1 MARTVAQLV
10 GEAKQHIECLE
21 PEAVLAEVQRGV
33 LLVDVREPGERETH
47 GFIEGGKSVPRGTLE
62 FKADPESPAHDPDF
76 DRKRRIILH
85 CASGG
90 RSALAGYAL
99 RQLGF
104 EDVAHLEG
112 GLAAWVAAGLA
123 VNTPEK

>member
-10 GEAKQHIECLE
+10 GEAKQHIECLT

-47 GFIEGGKSVPRGTLE
+47 GFIEGGKPVPRGMLE
-62 FKADPESPAHDPDF
+62 FKADPESPAHDLDF
-76 DRKRRIILH
+76 DRKRRIIVQ

-112 GLAAWVAAGLA
+112 GLAAWVAAGL
-123 VNTPEK
+123 PIGKSGR

>member
-1 MARTVAQLV
+1 VK
-10 GEAKQHIECLE
+10 EAKRHVECLT
-21 PEAVLAEVQRGV
+21 PEAVREELQRGV
-33 LLVDVREPGERETH
+33 LLVDVREPGERDTD

-62 FKADPESPAHDPDF
+62 FKADPASPAHDPDF
-76 DRKRRIILH
+76 DPKRRIVLH

-90 RSALAGYAL
+90 RSALAGQAL

-112 GLAAWVAAGLA
+112 GLAAWVAAGLPVHRSGA
-123 VNTPEK
+123 

>member
-1 MARTVAQLV
+1 VVELV
-10 GEAKQHIECLE
+10 IEAKQHIECLT
-21 PEAVLAEVQRGV
+21 PEAVAEELARGV
-33 LLVDVREPGERETH
+33 LLVDVREPGERDTH
-47 GFIEGGKSVPRGTLE
+47 GFIEGGKSVPRGLLE
-62 FKADPESPAHDPDF
+62 FHADPASPAHDADF

-99 RQLGF
+99 RLLGF

-123 VNTPEK
+123 VGKPGE